1 MGEGSECLS
10 DRVRLAKTSGAILM
24 LPYLLLLVLTAWMA
38 MAHMQPQ
45 PATGFARPRLSWRA
59 FFLLLVI
66 IIGFRHEVGA
76 DWEGYLIHLEE
87 MHGEPLNAV
96 FYSKDPAYGLMNWLG
111 ANVGGGI
118 YLVNGFCS
126 VLFVW
131 GLAAFCRCQPR
142 PWLSLLVALPYLILV
157 VAMGYTRQGVAIS
170 LTMIAITRL
179 ERGNVNNFLLWMIL
193 AALFHKSALIL
204 VPFAVFAASR
214 YRLLTLFGIAVSAI
228 ALFALLL
235 LDQID
240 YFARNYVEI
249 ELESSGAGIR
259 IAMSVVPAILFLFF
273 RNRFGLPPKI
283 RGFWLWMAWSALLLI
298 PLLMVS
304 PSSAAIDRIAL
315 YWIPLQLQ
323 IYSRLPDVFG
333 VPGRRNPLWV
343 TLIVAYS
350 ASMMLG
356 WLSFASFASF
366 WLPYR
371 FYPWEA
377 LWA

>member
-1 MGEGSECLS
+1 
-10 DRVRLAKTSGAILM
+10 
-24 LPYLLLLVLTAWMA
+24 
-38 MAHMQPQ
+38 
-45 PATGFARPRLSWRA
+45 
-59 FFLLLVI
+59 
-66 IIGFRHEVGA
+66 
-76 DWEGYLIHLEE
+76 
-87 MHGEPLNAV
+87 
-96 FYSKDPAYGLMNWLG
+96 
-111 ANVGGGI
+111 
-118 YLVNGFCS
+118 
-126 VLFVW
+126 
-131 GLAAFCRCQPR
+131 
-142 PWLSLLVALPYLILV
+142 
-157 VAMGYTRQGVAIS
+157 MGYTRQGVAIS

-179 ERGNVNNFLLWMIL
+179 ERGNVNHFLLWMML

-273 RNRFGLPPKI
+273 RNRFRLPPKI

-323 IYSRLPDVFG
+323 IYSRLPDVIG